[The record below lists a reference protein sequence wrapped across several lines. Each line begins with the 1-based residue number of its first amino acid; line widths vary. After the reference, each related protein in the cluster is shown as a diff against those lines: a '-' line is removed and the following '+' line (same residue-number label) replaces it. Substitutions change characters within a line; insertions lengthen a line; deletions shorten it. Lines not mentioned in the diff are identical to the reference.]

1 MFINKNMFH
10 NNLLLREYLNTSL
23 NNSLKRIINK
33 ERINININSQTSNKD
48 FYEKKN
54 TIIVVSYLSMLYFLY
69 NIYKNIKI

>member
-69 NIYKNIKI
+69 NIY

>member
-69 NIYKNIKI
+69 NIYKNIN

>member
-33 ERINININSQTSNKD
+33 EKINININSQTSNKD

-69 NIYKNIKI
+69 NIYKNIN